1 MQCMQQGNKN
11 PLEKHACLLLLLLLH
26 AMRKAASDRQQSEM
40 ALFPLP
46 SGGGDA
52 AEKKARA
59 SVQVEVYLHTRF
71 GETTFPSLVLSYVP
85 RVYTFASATCHK
97 NSLKVVKG

>member
-11 PLEKHACLLLLLLLH
+11 SLEKHACLLLLLLLH

-52 AEKKARA
+52 AEKKQGLPFKLEFTCTHA
-59 SVQVEVYLHTRF
+59 SVKQLFLHLF
-71 GETTFPSLVLSYVP
+71 
-85 RVYTFASATCHK
+85 
-97 NSLKVVKG
+97 